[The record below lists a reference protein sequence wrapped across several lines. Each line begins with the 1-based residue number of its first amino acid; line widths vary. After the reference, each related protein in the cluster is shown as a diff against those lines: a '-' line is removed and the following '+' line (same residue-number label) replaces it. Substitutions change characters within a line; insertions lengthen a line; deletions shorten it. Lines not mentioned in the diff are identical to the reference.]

1 MEKTLQEQLQE
12 KFENSPLD
20 IWELAKVFMWD
31 EYLVDEINERIDW
44 YWDWL
49 CVELIQE
56 IEEVEKRIEKS
67 KEQFFFTDDEWSKMF
82 IKWVDYETFRKH
94 FDSLTEEINSL
105 WEDFNFFYEE
115 LEKRLTR
122 NTGNTVVISWI
133 WLSHFNY

>member
-12 KFENSPLD
+12 KFENSLLD

-49 CVELIQE
+49 CVELIKE
-56 IEEVEKRIEKS
+56 IEEVEKRVEKS

-82 IKWVDYETFRKH
+82 IKWIDYITFRKH